1 MLTVFVWPPL
11 LSSTTT
17 STSLTP
23 QCLVAAAISFWEP
36 TIAFWAN
43 SHLLSFVLPIMK
55 LSNSRNY
62 LKYELMIMNL

>member
-1 MLTVFVWPPL
+1 MLTFFVWPPL

-36 TIAFWAN
+36 TAAFLGKYSSPLLCFAN
-43 SHLLSFVLPIMK
+43 HEIVQLQK
-55 LSNSRNY
+55 LS
-62 LKYELMIMNL
+62 EI

>member
-1 MLTVFVWPPL
+1 MLTIFVWPPL

-17 STSLTP
+17 SASLT
-23 QCLVAAAISFWEP
+23 QCLVVAAISFWEP
-36 TIAFWAN
+36 TVAFWAN

-62 LKYELMIMNL
+62 LEYELMIMNL